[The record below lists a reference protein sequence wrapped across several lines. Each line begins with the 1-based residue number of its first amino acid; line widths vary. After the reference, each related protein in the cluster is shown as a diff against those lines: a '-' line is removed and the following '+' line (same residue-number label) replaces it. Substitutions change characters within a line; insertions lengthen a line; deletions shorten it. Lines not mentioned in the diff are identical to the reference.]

1 MNWSAILADALRA
14 AVGVEAA
21 AYALVAMG
29 LNVHFGYTGL
39 LNFGQVA
46 FMLVGA
52 YGVAVTVGTFGGPL
66 LLGVLVGIAL
76 AILLALLL
84 GIPTLRLR
92 TDYFAITT
100 IAAAEVLRLLTRS
113 SALQP
118 ITKGVFGI
126 QQFAGD
132 FYALSPIPDG
142 RYGIGRFSFSE
153 RGVWVIVVTW
163 ALVAVFAAVTSL
175 VMRSPW
181 GRVLRSIREDEDAA
195 RSLGKNVF
203 GYKQQSLVLGGVM
216 GALGGM
222 MLAIANQAVTPETYN
237 PLLTFYAYTIMI
249 LGGAARVYGPIIG
262 SAIFWFLLAGLDSLL
277 RSLIGTGAIPSAV
290 LAPAEIGAVRLALVG
305 LGLMALMV
313 FRPQGMFGSK
323 EEMLLDAR

>member
-1 MNWSAILADALRA
+1 MSWSAVLADALRA

-52 YGVAVTVGTFGGPL
+52 YGVAVTVSTFGGSL
-66 LLGVLVGIAL
+66 WLGVLVGIAL
-76 AILLALLL
+76 AVVLALLL

-113 SALQP
+113 SALQG
-118 ITKGVFGI
+118 ITEGVFGI
-126 QQFAGD
+126 QQFAD
-132 FYALSPIPDG
+132 AFYVVNPLPVG
-142 RYGIGRFSFSE
+142 RYGIGRLSFSE
-153 RGVWVIVVTW
+153 RGMWVIVVTW
-163 ALVAVFAAVTSL
+163 ALVALFGLLTWL
-175 VMRSPW
+175 VMRAPW

-203 GYKQQSLVLGGVM
+203 GYKQQSLILGGIM
-216 GALGGM
+216 GAFGGM
-222 MLAIANQAVTPETYN
+222 MLAIASQAVTPETYN

-249 LGGAARVYGPIIG
+249 LGGAGRVLGPIIG
-262 SAIFWFLLAGLDSLL
+262 SMIFWFLLAGVDSLL
-277 RSLIGTGAIPSAV
+277 RSLIGAGAIPAAL

-305 LGLMALMV
+305 LGLMALMI
-313 FRPQGMFGSK
+313 FRPQGLFGSRQ
-323 EEMLLDAR
+323 EMLLDAR

>member
-1 MNWSAILADALRA
+1 MSWSAVLADALRA

-29 LNVHFGYTGL
+29 LNIHFGYTGL

-52 YGVAVTVGTFGGPL
+52 YGVAVTVGTFGGSL
-66 LLGVLVGIAL
+66 WLGVLVGIAL
-76 AILLALLL
+76 AVVLALLL

-113 SALQP
+113 SALQG
-118 ITKGVFGI
+118 ITEGVFGI
-126 QQFAGD
+126 QQFAGE
-132 FYALSPIPDG
+132 FYAINPLPVG
-142 RYGIGRFSFSE
+142 RYGIGRFSFGE
-153 RGVWVIVVTW
+153 RALWVILVTW
-163 ALVAVFAAVTSL
+163 ALVALFSFMTWL

-203 GYKQQSLVLGGVM
+203 GYKQQSLIFGGII
-216 GALGGM
+216 GAFGGM

-249 LGGAARVYGPIIG
+249 LGGAGRVFGPIVG
-262 SAIFWFLLAGLDSLL
+262 STIFWFLLAGLDSLL
-277 RSLIGTGAIPSAV
+277 RSLIGAGTIPSTL

-305 LGLMALMV
+305 LGLMVLMV